1 MSNELSF
8 DNCICDAPGFCP
20 LFNKVMT
27 DNPPNWQ
34 WCQNCNKLERLDYLN
49 KISKD
54 SIKYKKIDISNLELA
69 CVGHSDKQFK
79 TIKDRPYLKKIYL
92 QDLNLGK
99 WQKFQNNDYS
109 ENRIFLADNIF
120 NETKKYIGTVTAS
133 WNIKYVNQNK
143 IDNIENWLIYDLDED
158 IIVGPV
164 LFSPIVWTQGEI
176 STFNW
181 LGLKKQHQDEIIKF
195 HESNNLILIDKPVH
209 PHNQYI
215 CKKEIYNKFVEFFKN
230 IIVELD
236 CLINTF
242 DLHSLNKFARPR
254 FHGYVAEY
262 TNIVWFANQ
271 NYKHIAVQ
279 SLDDNWY
286 ASDKIKQRNS
296 GLYHV

>member
-8 DNCICDAPGFCP
+8 NHCICDTPGFCP
-20 LFNKVMT
+20 LFNKIMT

-34 WCQNCNKLERLDYLN
+34 WCQNCSKEERLDYLN

-54 SIKYKKIDISNLELA
+54 NIKYKKIDISNLELA

-99 WQKFQNNDYS
+99 WQKFQNNDYA

-164 LFSPIVWTQGEI
+164 LVSPIVWIQGERSI
-176 STFNW
+176 FNW
-181 LGLKKQHQDEIIKF
+181 LGLKKQYQDEIIKF
-195 HESNNLILIDKPVH
+195 YESNNLILIDKQVH

-215 CKKEIYNKFVEFFKN
+215 CKKEIYNKFVEFFRN

-242 DLHSLNKFARPR
+242 DLHSLNEFARHR
-254 FHGYVAEY
+254 FHAYVAEHI
-262 TNIVWFANQ
+262 NMVWFANQ
-271 NYKHIAVQ
+271 NYKHIAMQ
-279 SLDDNWY
+279 SLNDNWY

-296 GLYHV
+296 GLYNV

>member
-8 DNCICDAPGFCP
+8 NHCVCDTPGFCP

-27 DNPPNWQ
+27 DDPPNWQ
-34 WCQNCNKLERLDYLN
+34 WCRNCSKEERLNYLN

-54 SIKYKKIDISNLELA
+54 NIKYKKIDISNLELA
-69 CVGHSDKQFK
+69 CVGHSDQQFK
-79 TIKDRPYLKKIYL
+79 TIKDRSYLKKIYL

-99 WQKFQNNDYS
+99 WQHLQREEYS

-195 HESNNLILIDKPVH
+195 HESNNLMLIDKQIH

-215 CKKEIYNKFVEFFKN
+215 CKKEIYNKFVKFLRE
-230 IIVELD
+230 IVDEVEKLV
-236 CLINTF
+236 NTF
-242 DLHSLNKFARPR
+242 DLSLLNEFAQHR
-254 FHGYVAEY
+254 FYGHVLEY
-262 TNIVWFANQ
+262 TNMVWFANQ
-271 NYKHIAVQ
+271 NYKHIPVQ
-279 SLDDNWY
+279 SLDNNWY
-286 ASDKIKQRNS
+286 IIDKIKQRNS